1 MEFPE
6 RFNMAWYFLDRNVEE
21 GRGGKTCLHWR
32 DESWTYAQ
40 VQAESNRFGNALRR
54 LGIDVE
60 DRVLIVLP
68 DRPEFAFAWF
78 GAAKV
83 GAVIAMVN
91 PLLPADDY
99 VHYFEYS
106 RARAAVVDA
115 STLDRIGPLRGQLR
129 YLRHLIVVGDP
140 GPHLSF
146 ADECARSSDV
156 LVNADTHRDDPA
168 IWLFTSGS
176 TGKPKAAVHLQQD
189 LPWNTERYAKQV
201 LGIREDDLTLSVPKL
216 FFGYATGTNLLF
228 PFAVGGATALFS
240 ERSEPGTLFD
250 AIERYR
256 PTILTSV
263 PTMINAMLRLVE
275 QGGAA
280 PHPPETPSSLRAS
293 ESRVATSFGSVGKPD
308 LSSLRFVL
316 SAGEALPAELYRR
329 WKDTFG
335 VEILDGIGSAEMFH
349 IYISNA
355 PGDVTLGSLGRLVPG
370 YEARIMDADG
380 SECPDGEAGTL
391 WVKGESA
398 AVEYFQ
404 AHEKSKEV
412 LRGDWVVT
420 GDHMRRDPD
429 GRYWYEGRTDDM
441 LKVGGI
447 FVSPFEVEN
456 CLLRHPQVAEAAV
469 IGYKDAEGLI
479 KPKAFVVCRD
489 GAGAGEP
496 LAREL
501 QEFVKKHLAPFKYP
515 RVVEFAT
522 ALPKNDRGKI
532 DRKRLR

>member
-21 GRGGKTCLHWR
+21 GRGGQTCLRWR
-32 DESWTYAQ
+32 DTSWTYAQ

-106 RARAAVVDA
+106 RARVAVVDE
-115 STLDRIGPLRGQLR
+115 STLDRIGPLRDRLAH
-129 YLRHLIVVGDP
+129 LRHLIVVGEA
-140 GPHLSF
+140 GPHRSF
-146 ADECARSSDV
+146 ADECARSPDA

-201 LGIREDDLTLSVPKL
+201 LGIREDDVTLSVPKL

-228 PFAVGGATALFS
+228 PFAVGGSTALFS
-240 ERSEPGTLFD
+240 ERSEPATLFD

-263 PTMINAMLRLVE
+263 PTMINGMLNHP
-275 QGGAA
+275 GGA
-280 PHPPETPSSLRAS
+280 ER
-293 ESRVATSFGSVGKPD
+293 D

-370 YEARIMDADG
+370 YEARIVDADG
-380 SECPDGEAGTL
+380 ADCPDGEAGTL

-398 AVEYFQ
+398 AIHYVQ

-420 GDHMRRDPD
+420 GDHMRRDAD

-456 CLLRHPQVAEAAV
+456 CLLRHPLVAEAAV

-489 GAGAGEP
+489 QAGAGEP

-515 RVVEFAT
+515 RIVEFAA